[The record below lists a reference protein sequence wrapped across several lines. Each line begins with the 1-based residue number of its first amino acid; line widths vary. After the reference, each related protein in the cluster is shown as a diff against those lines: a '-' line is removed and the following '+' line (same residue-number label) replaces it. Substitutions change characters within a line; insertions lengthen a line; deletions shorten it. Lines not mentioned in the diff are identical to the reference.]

1 MEVSI
6 KVPFPSEREAEIVYN
21 TLRVDPEPK
30 RSQLVRS
37 MNLEGSDL
45 CVTFTCDEPTT
56 MRVSVGSFFDL
67 LTLSVK
73 TIQRFGDMQ

>member
-30 RSQLVRS
+30 RSQLVRH
-37 MNLEGSDL
+37 
-45 CVTFTCDEPTT
+45 
-56 MRVSVGSFFDL
+56 VGSPLEFGADFFE
-67 LTLSVK
+67 K
-73 TIQRFGDMQ
+73 KKRKREM

>member
-1 MEVSI
+1 MR
-6 KVPFPSEREAEIVYN
+6 VPFPTEREAEIVYN

-37 MNLEGSDL
+37 LILDGNDL
-45 CVTFTCDEPTT
+45 CVTFACDEPTT

-73 TIQRFGDMQ
+73 TIQRFDSEA

>member
-1 MEVSI
+1 MEVSVR
-6 KVPFPSEREAEIVYN
+6 VPFPSAREAEIVYN

-37 MNLEGSDL
+37 MTVEGADL
-45 CVTFTCDEPTT
+45 RVTFACDEPTT

-67 LTLSVK
+67 LTLATK
-73 TIQRFGDMQ
+73 TVQRFDM